1 MVKKWYYM
9 KYRDFIKIKKK
20 TQPIW
25 SLYDQE
31 IPIIDFNYILKRKKM
46 VREASVGRHV
56 AQCTRVLTP
65 ARGFDPWRSSS
76 TNREPP
82 CGHEMFIKYI

>member
-9 KYRDFIKIKKK
+9 KDRDFIKIQKK

-65 ARGFDPWRSSS
+65 ARGFDPWRRSS
-76 TNREPP
+76 TNRELP
-82 CGHEMFIKYI
+82 CGHEMFIEYI

>member
-9 KYRDFIKIKKK
+9 KDRDFIKIQKK

-31 IPIIDFNYILKRKKM
+31 IPIIDFNYRLKRKKM
-46 VREASVGRHV
+46 VREASVGRRGSMHQSSHV
-56 AQCTRVLTP
+56 RTELWSVAKQ
-65 ARGFDPWRSSS
+65 F
-76 TNREPP
+76 NQ
-82 CGHEMFIKYI
+82 